1 MFNLNIKIK
10 GVLNMRIKKFLLSV
24 IIILISL
31 VGYVSARQIGNFHIL
46 EFQKEEIQQDIY

>member
-1 MFNLNIKIK
+1 
-10 GVLNMRIKKFLLSV
+10 MRIKKFLLSV